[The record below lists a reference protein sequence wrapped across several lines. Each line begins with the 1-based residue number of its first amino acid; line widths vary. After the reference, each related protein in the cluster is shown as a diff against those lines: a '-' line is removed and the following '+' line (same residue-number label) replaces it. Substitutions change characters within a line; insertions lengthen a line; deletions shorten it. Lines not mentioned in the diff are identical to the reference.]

1 MEEDYYSVEA
11 ILAENQKIQCT
22 FKVDIPDL
30 GHLDG
35 GNERDVGP
43 LFQQCVCTLTAAPD
57 KSAKQNTATSLDV
70 LHPHIFVGICP
81 TLVDFVL
88 NYPSSRD
95 CVDFTI
101 PPPFTARVRNALN
114 AEAKSVQLSGLVG
127 AGGLWY
133 GFGKS
138 LIKLLDDAPANEMS
152 DILTKTF
159 KNRLVEVIDQAQHF
173 AALGPAGGG
182 QSGDVSQSFR
192 EGLDGTE
199 REREDHY
206 LCFII
211 PSKVTSRVTQYLHL
225 LKKARNEQSN
235 ASSMAVRANR
245 WIFPAVS
252 TASESKTTSSK
263 AKAASKTRRNVGLRE
278 DPGASMPDMN
288 DPSESASED
297 SAEGAMTRRVSRA
310 VQV

>member
-1 MEEDYYSVEA
+1 MEEDYYSIEA

-22 FKVDIPDL
+22 FKQDIPNL

-35 GNERDVGP
+35 GNERDIKAGSKIQLP
-43 LFQQCVCTLTAAPD
+43 LWMTYILIY
-57 KSAKQNTATSLDV
+57 S
-70 LHPHIFVGICP
+70 
-81 TLVDFVL
+81 DF
-88 NYPSSRD
+88 
-95 CVDFTI
+95 VDFTI

-138 LIKLLDDAPANEMS
+138 LMKLLDDAPANEMS

-199 REREDHY
+199 RELFALAQE
-206 LCFII
+206 
-211 PSKVTSRVTQYLHL
+211 
-225 LKKARNEQSN
+225 
-235 ASSMAVRANR
+235 
-245 WIFPAVS
+245 S
-252 TASESKTTSSK
+252 TKRTKQWYEHTERG
-263 AKAASKTRRNVGLRE
+263 RR
-278 DPGASMPDMN
+278 
-288 DPSESASED
+288 
-297 SAEGAMTRRVSRA
+297 
-310 VQV
+310 